1 MIVRPN
7 SSGAPQ
13 TGISGRPTGL
23 PASPPRD
30 YWCGFGVGRTGFI
43 LAVMAAFRDRKLG
56 IEIYFNHRAAKRAFD
71 LLVPERASIESEFGE
86 PPEWQRMDDKKA
98 CRIAVYRTD
107 LDPRDESQ
115 RPAQYRWFLDHMQLF
130 AKVFGNRIRA
140 LPLDDAG
147 DPDGLSVAADAAG
160 G

>member
-1 MIVRPN
+1 
-7 SSGAPQ
+7 
-13 TGISGRPTGL
+13 
-23 PASPPRD
+23 
-30 YWCGFGVGRTGFI
+30 
-43 LAVMAAFRDRKLG
+43 MAAFRDRKLG
-56 IEIYFNHRAAKRAFD
+56 VEIYFNHRAAKRAFD

-107 LDPRDESQ
+107 LDPTRRKLAAGAIDGSSITCS
-115 RPAQYRWFLDHMQLF
+115 LF
-130 AKVFGNRIRA
+130 AQVFGNRIRA